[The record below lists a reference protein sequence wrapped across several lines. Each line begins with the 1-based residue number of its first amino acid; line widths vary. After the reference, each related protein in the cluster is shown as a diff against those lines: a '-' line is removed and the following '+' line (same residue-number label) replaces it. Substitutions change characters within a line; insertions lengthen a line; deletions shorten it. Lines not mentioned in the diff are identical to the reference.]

1 MQRKSRRLLLCSDI
15 HGDYAAVERMLVS
28 NPGIDGLI
36 IAGDLTTRGTP
47 EEARKAL
54 RSIVSRVRVA
64 IVAGN
69 MDPRSL
75 EGVFAEEAHFVDGRS
90 VWWDDLAIFGVS
102 GSPPTPMHTPYEI
115 GEDEIM
121 ARAER
126 GWSNATQARWRI
138 FVPHAPPANTTLD
151 LIGSGGGKR
160 HVGSTSVRVF
170 VERRQPDLVVC
181 GHIHEARGMETLG
194 RSIVVN
200 CGPGHLGNYAIASI
214 GGSISV
220 EMRP

>member
-1 MQRKSRRLLLCSDI
+1 MQRTPRRLLLCSDI
-15 HGDYAAVERMLVS
+15 HGDYAAVERMLAS
-28 NPGIDGLI
+28 NAGIDGMI

-47 EEARKAL
+47 EEARTAL
-54 RSIVSRVRVA
+54 RSFVAKSRVA

-69 MDPRSL
+69 MDPHPL
-75 EGVFAEEAHFVDGRS
+75 ENIFAEEAHFVDGRS
-90 VWWDDLAIFGVS
+90 VWWDDIAIFGVS
-102 GSPPTPMHTPYEI
+102 GSPPTPMRTPYEI
-115 GEDEIM
+115 GEDDIM

-151 LIGSGGGKR
+151 RIGSGGKR
-160 HVGSTSVRVF
+160 HVGSTSVRAF
-170 VERRQPDLVVC
+170 IDRRQPDLVVS

-200 CGPGHLGNYAIASI
+200 CGPAHLGNYAIASI
-214 GGSISV
+214 GASISV
-220 EMRP
+220 EMLP

>member
-1 MQRKSRRLLLCSDI
+1 MQRKPRRLLLCSDI
-15 HGDYAAVERMLVS
+15 HGDYAAVERMLAS
-28 NPGIDGLI
+28 NPGLDGLI
-36 IAGDLTTRGTP
+36 IAGDLTTHGTAD
-47 EEARKAL
+47 EARTAL
-54 RSIVSRVRVA
+54 RSFVKHVRVA

-75 EGVFAEEAHFVDGRS
+75 ETVFAEEAHLIDGRS
-90 VWWDDLAIFGVS
+90 IWWDDIAIFGVS
-102 GSPPTPMHTPYEI
+102 GSPPTPMRTPYEI
-115 GEDEIM
+115 DENEIM

-151 LIGSGGGKR
+151 LIRGAR
-160 HVGSTSVRVF
+160 HVGSTSVRAF
-170 VERRQPDLVVC
+170 IDRRQPDLVVC

-200 CGPGHLGNYAIASI
+200 CGPAHLGHYAIATV

-220 EMRP
+220 ETLP